1 MLRCMNESDLK
12 QAAALSAS
20 ACAARDMQSYPLCEG
35 AEAYGAKYRRWLSDP
50 RGGLLCYESG
60 GRIAGVL
67 GYEFEPEPMYLQ
79 TTAFL
84 AWENRAETYAAYVSH
99 LRKRFSGYTAY
110 VGLTAENG
118 LAAEALCT
126 AGFALAEASSDL
138 RLSPTVFTPCAPV
151 SGIQRISEA
160 DFTAYA
166 SFHDAHFSGIY
177 WNAARLHAAPD
188 GWYIFAYVPDGTIL
202 GSIFLKVQGTLAE
215 VFGLAFTGPEEAER
229 AAAPLLSHTLRVVLS
244 ENPAVESI
252 VFFADEED
260 GQSLSAAAACGFITY
275 SRYRLYASV
284 L

>member
-1 MLRCMNESDLK
+1 MFD
-12 QAAALSAS
+12 
-20 ACAARDMQSYPLCEG
+20 AC
-35 AEAYGAKYRRWLSDP
+35 
-50 RGGLLCYESG
+50 
-60 GRIAGVL
+60 
-67 GYEFEPEPMYLQ
+67 
-79 TTAFL
+79 T
-84 AWENRAETYAAYVSH
+84 
-99 LRKRFSGYTAY
+99 
-110 VGLTAENG
+110 
-118 LAAEALCT
+118 
-126 AGFALAEASSDL
+126 
-138 RLSPTVFTPCAPV
+138 
-151 SGIQRISEA
+151 
-160 DFTAYA
+160 
-166 SFHDAHFSGIY
+166 
-177 WNAARLHAAPD
+177 LHAAPD

>member
-1 MLRCMNESDLK
+1 M
-12 QAAALSAS
+12 
-20 ACAARDMQSYPLCEG
+20 P
-35 AEAYGAKYRRWLSDP
+35 
-50 RGGLLCYESG
+50 
-60 GRIAGVL
+60 
-67 GYEFEPEPMYLQ
+67 PMFH
-79 TTAFL
+79 TCGNGF
-84 AWENRAETYAAYVSH
+84 
-99 LRKRFSGYTAY
+99 

-151 SGIQRISEA
+151 SGIQRISKA
-160 DFTAYA
+160 DFVAYA

-177 WNAARLHAAPD
+177 WNATRLHAAPN

-202 GSIFLKVQGTLAE
+202 GSIFLKVQGTRAE